1 LKTLVSG
8 VAGLSASS
16 SSKVNTLNNFD
27 VKPAGCDATVA
38 AYFRVAITE
47 TINTLF
53 IVVNF
58 LKCVVTEVV

>member
-1 LKTLVSG
+1 
-8 VAGLSASS
+8 
-16 SSKVNTLNNFD
+16 VNTLNNFD